1 MKFTSFSDCK
11 VRCLSFLLIALG
23 TSISL
28 WAAPPM
34 VADGVYVGTNRM
46 TLYTFDRDVAG
57 SGRSVCSGPCTTN
70 WPPYMATE
78 GDAPAGD
85 FSIITRDDGGKQWAI
100 KGKPVYYWAK
110 DAKPGDKTGD
120 GFNKMWQTAKP

>member
-1 MKFTSFSDCK
+1 MKFISCPDRIVRTFS
-11 VRCLSFLLIALG
+11 LLLAALG
-23 TSISL
+23 ASASL

-34 VADGVYVGTNRM
+34 VADGVYVGTKGM

-57 SGRSVCSGPCTTN
+57 SGKSVCSGACTTN

-85 FSIITRDDGGKQWAI
+85 FSIITRDDGGKQWAV

-110 DAKPGDKTGD
+110 DMKPGDKMGD
-120 GFNKMWQTAKP
+120 GFNKIWQTAKP